1 MGILAISA
9 IMVAGAGFYL
19 FSQSFPNFK
28 PGEKKIQAD
37 LKTIRQE
44 VLKSTPDLTPM
55 RTEDLESLSSK
66 EMDKSIKKRATTD
79 QRGVFV
85 TIFEEPAAAY
95 YHRKYL
101 SNKRDA
107 LIFAK
112 TYHHEYTYWIK
123 GDEVNLVI
131 DQQPLG
137 VYNEKTGELIGA
149 RSQKMIAKLDKSKPA
164 KMEMTIQGRAV
175 GNIVAPRPGG
185 KDTLSQR
192 CFDFVR
198 NDLSKEEEAILLAI
212 AIFEMVERKV

>member
-37 LKTIRQE
+37 LKAIRQE
-44 VLKSTPDLTPM
+44 VLKTMPDLTPL

-66 EMDKSIKKRATTD
+66 EMDKSVKKRATTD

-95 YHRKYL
+95 YYRKYL

-107 LIFAK
+107 LLFAK
-112 TYHHEYTYWIK
+112 TYHHEYNYWIK
-123 GDEVNLVI
+123 GDEINLAI
-131 DQQPLG
+131 DQQQLG
-137 VYNEKTGELIGA
+137 VYNEKTGVLIGA
-149 RSQKMIAKLDKSKPA
+149 RSQKMIAKLDKAKPE

-175 GNIVAPRPGG
+175 GNIVVPRPGA

>member
-55 RTEDLESLSSK
+55 RTEELESLSSK

-198 NDLSKEEEAILLAI
+198 NDLTKEEEAILLAI